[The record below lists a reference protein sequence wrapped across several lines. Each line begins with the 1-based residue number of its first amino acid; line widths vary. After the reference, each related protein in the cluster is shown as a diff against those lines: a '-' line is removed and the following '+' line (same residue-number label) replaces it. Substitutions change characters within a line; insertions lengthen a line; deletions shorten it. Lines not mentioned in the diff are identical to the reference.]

1 MCKAKIALHIFAFK
15 EIYMKN
21 LLIIFTRVPIEGH
34 TKTRLEDFLSKKDI
48 VIFHKNLIKRLVNE
62 VKSDEC
68 DLEVHATPFEKVDI
82 LIEFLP
88 NEVYKAQSDA
98 NLFEK
103 MEVAIDKA
111 LKAHDKVALIGSDIY
126 DISKKDI
133 EAAFDAL
140 DDNDIVF
147 NPSSDGGY
155 SLVASKINLKGKLN
169 IDFKNK
175 SMILD
180 ETIKNSNT
188 SRIKCLR
195 IIDDIDTKEDLLYNY
210 FGKNVDFLSK
220 DEIIL
225 DGKKIK
231 LDETIFHDL
240 ININNW
246 RNNNEEEKLI

>member
-1 MCKAKIALHIFAFK
+1 MLYTFFAFK

-48 VIFHKNLIKRLVNE
+48 VIFHKNLIKRLIGD
-62 VKSDEC
+62 VKSQEW
-68 DLEVHATPFEKVDI
+68 DLEVHVTPFEKVNI
-82 LIEFLP
+82 LKEFLP
-88 NEVYKAQSDA
+88 NERYKAQADA

-103 MEVAIDKA
+103 MEIAIDTA
-111 LKAHDKVALIGSDIY
+111 LKTHDKVAIIGSDIY
-126 DISKKDI
+126 DISAKDI
-133 EAAFDAL
+133 KNAFAAL

-155 SLVASKINLKGKLN
+155 SLVASKINIDGKLN
-169 IDFKNK
+169 IDFINK

-180 ETIKNSNT
+180 ETIKNSNS

-210 FGKNVDFLSK
+210 FGKNVEFLSG

-225 DGKKIK
+225 DGKKIR
-231 LDETIFHDL
+231 LDEKIFHDL

-246 RNNNEEEKLI
+246 RNNNEEKNNI

>member
-1 MCKAKIALHIFAFK
+1 
-15 EIYMKN
+15 MKN

-48 VIFHKNLIKRLVNE
+48 VIFHKNLIKRLISD
-62 VKSDEC
+62 VKSQEW
-68 DLEVHATPFEKVDI
+68 DLEVHATPFEKVNI
-82 LIEFLP
+82 IKEFLP
-88 NEVYKAQSDA
+88 NERYRAQADT

-103 MEVAIDKA
+103 MEIAIDSA
-111 LKAHDKVALIGSDIY
+111 LKNHDKIALIGSDIY
-126 DISKKDI
+126 DISAKDI
-133 EAAFDAL
+133 KNAFDAL

-155 SLVASKINLKGKLN
+155 SLVASKINIDGKLN

-180 ETIKNSNT
+180 ETIKNSNS

-210 FGKNVDFLSK
+210 FGKNVDFLSE

-225 DGKKIK
+225 DGKKIR
-231 LDETIFHDL
+231 LDEKIFHDL

-246 RNNNEEEKLI
+246 RNNNEEKNNI

>member
-1 MCKAKIALHIFAFK
+1 M
-15 EIYMKN
+15 
-21 LLIIFTRVPIEGH
+21 PIEGH

-48 VIFHKNLIKRLVNE
+48 VIFHKNLIKRLISD
-62 VKSDEC
+62 VKSQEW
-68 DLEVHATPFEKVDI
+68 DLEVHVTPFEKVNI
-82 LIEFLP
+82 LKEFLP
-88 NEVYKAQSDA
+88 NERYKAQADA

-103 MEVAIDKA
+103 MEIAIDTA
-111 LKAHDKVALIGSDIY
+111 LKTYDKVAIIGSDIY
-126 DISKKDI
+126 DISAKDI
-133 EAAFDAL
+133 KNAFDAL

-155 SLVASKINLKGKLN
+155 SLVASKIDIDGKLN

-180 ETIKNSNT
+180 ETIKNSNS

-210 FGKNVDFLSK
+210 FGKNVDFLSE

-225 DGKKIK
+225 DGKKIR
-231 LDETIFHDL
+231 LDEKIFHDL

-246 RNNNEEEKLI
+246 RNNNEEKNNI

>member
-1 MCKAKIALHIFAFK
+1 
-15 EIYMKN
+15 MKN

-48 VIFHKNLIKRLVNE
+48 VIFHKNLIKRLMSD
-62 VKSDEC
+62 VKSQEW
-68 DLEVHATPFEKVDI
+68 DLEVHVTPFEKVNI
-82 LIEFLP
+82 LKEFLP
-88 NEVYKAQSDA
+88 NERYRAQADT

-103 MEVAIDKA
+103 MEIAIDSA
-111 LKAHDKVALIGSDIY
+111 LKNHDKVAIIGSDIY
-126 DISKKDI
+126 DISAKDI
-133 EAAFDAL
+133 KNAFDAL

-155 SLVASKINLKGKLN
+155 SLVASKINIDGKLN
-169 IDFKNK
+169 IDFINK

-180 ETIKNSNT
+180 ETIKNSNS

-210 FGKNVDFLSK
+210 FGKNVDFLSE

-225 DGKKIK
+225 DGKKIR
-231 LDETIFHDL
+231 LDEKIFHDL

-246 RNNNEEEKLI
+246 RNNNEEKNNI

>member
-1 MCKAKIALHIFAFK
+1 
-15 EIYMKN
+15 MKN

-48 VIFHKNLIKRLVNE
+48 VIFHKNLIKRLISD
-62 VKSDEC
+62 VKSQEW
-68 DLEVHATPFEKVDI
+68 DLEVHVTPFEKVNI
-82 LIEFLP
+82 LKEFLP
-88 NEVYKAQSDA
+88 NERYKAQADT

-103 MEVAIDKA
+103 MEIAIDTALKTYNKVAI
-111 LKAHDKVALIGSDIY
+111 IGSDIY
-126 DISKKDI
+126 DISAKDI
-133 EAAFDAL
+133 KNAFDAL

-155 SLVASKINLKGKLN
+155 SLVASKINIKSKLN

-180 ETIKNSNT
+180 ETIKNSNS

-210 FGKNVDFLSK
+210 FGKNVEFLSEY
-220 DEIIL
+220 EIIL
-225 DGKKIK
+225 DGKKIR
-231 LDETIFHDL
+231 LDEKIFHDL

-246 RNNNEEEKLI
+246 RNNNEEKNNI

>member
-1 MCKAKIALHIFAFK
+1 
-15 EIYMKN
+15 MKN

-48 VIFHKNLIKRLVNE
+48 VIFHKNLIKRLMSD
-62 VKSDEC
+62 VKSQEW
-68 DLEVHATPFEKVDI
+68 DLEVHVTPFEKVNI
-82 LIEFLP
+82 LKEFLP
-88 NEVYKAQSDA
+88 NERYKAQADA

-103 MEVAIDKA
+103 MEIAIDTA
-111 LKAHDKVALIGSDIY
+111 LKIYDKVAIIGSDIY
-126 DISKKDI
+126 DISAKDI
-133 EAAFDAL
+133 KNAFDAL

-155 SLVASKINLKGKLN
+155 SLVASKINIDGKLN
-169 IDFKNK
+169 IDFINK

-180 ETIKNSNT
+180 ETIKNSNS

-210 FGKNVDFLSK
+210 FGKNVEFLSE

-225 DGKKIK
+225 DGKKIR
-231 LDETIFHDL
+231 LDEKIFHDL

-246 RNNNEEEKLI
+246 RNNNEEKNNI

>member
-1 MCKAKIALHIFAFK
+1 M
-15 EIYMKN
+15 
-21 LLIIFTRVPIEGH
+21 PIEGH

-48 VIFHKNLIKRLVNE
+48 VFFHKNLIKRLMSD
-62 VKSDEC
+62 VKSQEW
-68 DLEVHATPFEKVDI
+68 DLEVHLTPFEKVNI
-82 LIEFLP
+82 LKEFLP
-88 NEVYKAQSDA
+88 NERYRAQADT

-103 MEVAIDKA
+103 MEIAIDSA
-111 LKAHDKVALIGSDIY
+111 LKNHDKVAIIGSDIY
-126 DISKKDI
+126 DISAKDI
-133 EAAFDAL
+133 KNAFDAL
-140 DDNDIVF
+140 DDNDIIF

-155 SLVASKINLKGKLN
+155 SLVASKINIKSKLN

-180 ETIKNSNT
+180 ETIKNSNS

-210 FGKNVDFLSK
+210 FGKNVDFLSE

-225 DGKKIK
+225 DGKKIR
-231 LDETIFHDL
+231 LDEKIFHDL

-246 RNNNEEEKLI
+246 RNNNEEKNNI

>member
-1 MCKAKIALHIFAFK
+1 
-15 EIYMKN
+15 MKN

-48 VIFHKNLIKRLVNE
+48 VLFHKNLIKRLIGD
-62 VKSDEC
+62 VKSQEW
-68 DLEVHATPFEKVDI
+68 DLEVHVTPFEKVNI
-82 LIEFLP
+82 LKEFLP
-88 NEVYKAQSDA
+88 NERYNAQADA

-103 MEVAIDKA
+103 MEIAIDSA
-111 LKAHDKVALIGSDIY
+111 LKNHDKIALIGSDIY
-126 DISKKDI
+126 DISAKDI
-133 EAAFDAL
+133 KNAFDAL

-155 SLVASKINLKGKLN
+155 SLVASKINIKSKLN
-169 IDFKNK
+169 INFKNK

-180 ETIKNSNT
+180 ETIKNSNS
-188 SRIKCLR
+188 SRIKRLR

-210 FGKNVDFLSK
+210 FGKNVDFLSE

-225 DGKKIK
+225 DGKKIR
-231 LDETIFHDL
+231 LDEKIFRDL

-246 RNNNEEEKLI
+246 RNNNEEKNNI

>member
-1 MCKAKIALHIFAFK
+1 
-15 EIYMKN
+15 MKN

-48 VIFHKNLIKRLVNE
+48 VLFHKNLIKRLIGD
-62 VKSDEC
+62 VKSQEW
-68 DLEVHATPFEKVDI
+68 DLEVHVTPFEKLNI
-82 LIEFLP
+82 LKEFLP
-88 NEVYKAQSDA
+88 NEIYKAQADT

-103 MEVAIDKA
+103 MEIAIDSA
-111 LKAHDKVALIGSDIY
+111 LKNHDKVTIIGSDIY
-126 DISKKDI
+126 DISAKDI
-133 EAAFDAL
+133 KNAFDAL

-155 SLVASKINLKGKLN
+155 SLIASKINLKGKLN

-180 ETIKNSNT
+180 ETIKNSNS

-210 FGKNVDFLSK
+210 FGKNVEFLSE

-225 DGKKIK
+225 DGKKIR
-231 LDETIFHDL
+231 LDEKIFHDL

-246 RNNNEEEKLI
+246 RNNNEEKNNI

>member
-1 MCKAKIALHIFAFK
+1 MLYTFFAFK

-48 VIFHKNLIKRLVNE
+48 VIFHKNLIKRLIGYVE
-62 VKSDEC
+62 SQEW
-68 DLEVHATPFEKVDI
+68 DLEVHVTPFEKVNI
-82 LIEFLP
+82 LKEFLP
-88 NEVYKAQSDA
+88 NERYKAQADT

-103 MEVAIDKA
+103 MEIAIDSA
-111 LKAHDKVALIGSDIY
+111 LKNHDKVTIIGSDIY
-126 DISKKDI
+126 DISAKDI
-133 EAAFDAL
+133 KNAFAAL
-140 DDNDIVF
+140 DDNDIIF

-155 SLVASKINLKGKLN
+155 SLVASKINIDGKLN

-180 ETIKNSNT
+180 ETIKNSNS

-210 FGKNVDFLSK
+210 FGKNVDFLSE

-225 DGKKIK
+225 DGKKIR
-231 LDETIFHDL
+231 LDEKIFHDL

-246 RNNNEEEKLI
+246 RNNNEEKNNI

>member
-1 MCKAKIALHIFAFK
+1 MLYTFFAFK

-48 VIFHKNLIKRLVNE
+48 VLFHKNLIKRLISD
-62 VKSDEC
+62 VKSQEW
-68 DLEVHATPFEKVDI
+68 DLEVHVTPFEKVNI
-82 LIEFLP
+82 LKEFLP
-88 NEVYKAQSDA
+88 NERYKAQADA

-103 MEVAIDKA
+103 MEIAIDSA
-111 LKAHDKVALIGSDIY
+111 LKTHDKVAIIGSDIY
-126 DISKKDI
+126 DISAKDI
-133 EAAFDAL
+133 KNAFDAL
-140 DDNDIVF
+140 DDNYIIF

-155 SLVASKINLKGKLN
+155 SLVASKINIDGKLN
-169 IDFKNK
+169 IDFINK

-180 ETIKNSNT
+180 ETIKNSNS

-210 FGKNVDFLSK
+210 FGKNVDFLSE

-225 DGKKIK
+225 DGKKIR
-231 LDETIFHDL
+231 LDEKIFHDL

-246 RNNNEEEKLI
+246 RNNNEEKNNI

>member
-1 MCKAKIALHIFAFK
+1 
-15 EIYMKN
+15 MKN

-48 VIFHKNLIKRLVNE
+48 VLFHKNLIKRLIGD
-62 VKSDEC
+62 VKSQEW
-68 DLEVHATPFEKVDI
+68 DLEVHVTPFEKVNI
-82 LIEFLP
+82 LKKFLP
-88 NEVYKAQSDA
+88 NEIYKAQADA

-103 MEVAIDKA
+103 MEIAISVA
-111 LKAHDKVALIGSDIY
+111 LKTYDKVAIIGSDIY
-126 DISKKDI
+126 DISAKDI
-133 EAAFDAL
+133 KNAFAAL

-155 SLVASKINLKGKLN
+155 SLVASKINIDGKLN
-169 IDFKNK
+169 IDFINK

-180 ETIKNSNT
+180 ETIKNSNS

-210 FGKNVDFLSK
+210 FGKNVDFLSE

-225 DGKKIK
+225 DGKKIMLGEK
-231 LDETIFHDL
+231 IFHDL

-246 RNNNEEEKLI
+246 RNNNEEKNNI

>member
-1 MCKAKIALHIFAFK
+1 MLYTFFAFK

-48 VIFHKNLIKRLVNE
+48 VLFHKNLIKRLLSE
-62 VKSDEC
+62 VILDEW
-68 DLEVHATPFEKVDI
+68 DIEVHATPFEKVNI
-82 LIEFLP
+82 IKEFLP
-88 NEVYKAQSDA
+88 NERYKAQADA

-103 MEVAIDKA
+103 MEIAIDTA
-111 LKAHDKVALIGSDIY
+111 LKTYDKVAIIGSDIY
-126 DISKKDI
+126 DISAKDI
-133 EAAFDAL
+133 KNAFDAL

-155 SLVASKINLKGKLN
+155 SLVASKINIDGKLN

-180 ETIKNSNT
+180 ETIKNSNS
-188 SRIKCLR
+188 SRVKCLR

-210 FGKNVDFLSK
+210 FGKNVEFLSE

-225 DGKKIK
+225 DGKKIR

-246 RNNNEEEKLI
+246 RNNNEEKNNI

>member
-1 MCKAKIALHIFAFK
+1 
-15 EIYMKN
+15 MKN

-48 VIFHKNLIKRLVNE
+48 VLFHKNLIKRLMSD
-62 VKSDEC
+62 VKSQEW
-68 DLEVHATPFEKVDI
+68 DLEVHVTPFEKVNI
-82 LIEFLP
+82 LKEFLP
-88 NEVYKAQSDA
+88 NERYKAQADA

-103 MEVAIDKA
+103 MEIAIDFAFKN
-111 LKAHDKVALIGSDIY
+111 HDKVAIIGSDIY
-126 DISKKDI
+126 DISAKDI
-133 EAAFDAL
+133 KNAFDAL

-155 SLVASKINLKGKLN
+155 SLVASKINIDGKLN
-169 IDFKNK
+169 IDFINK

-180 ETIKNSNT
+180 ETIKNSNS

-210 FGKNVDFLSK
+210 FGKNVEFLSG

-225 DGKKIK
+225 DGKKIR
-231 LDETIFHDL
+231 LDEKIFHDL

-246 RNNNEEEKLI
+246 RNNNEEKNNI

>member
-1 MCKAKIALHIFAFK
+1 
-15 EIYMKN
+15 MKN

-48 VIFHKNLIKRLVNE
+48 VIFHKNLIKRLMSD
-62 VKSDEC
+62 VKSQEW
-68 DLEVHATPFEKVDI
+68 DLEVHVTPFEKLNI
-82 LIEFLP
+82 LKEFLP
-88 NEVYKAQSDA
+88 NERYKAQADA

-103 MEVAIDKA
+103 MEIAIDTA
-111 LKAHDKVALIGSDIY
+111 LKTHDKVAIIGSDIY
-126 DISKKDI
+126 DISAKDI
-133 EAAFDAL
+133 KNAFAAL

-155 SLVASKINLKGKLN
+155 SLVASKINIDGKLN
-169 IDFKNK
+169 IDFINK

-180 ETIKNSNT
+180 ETIKNSNS

-210 FGKNVDFLSK
+210 FGKNVEFLSE

-225 DGKKIK
+225 DGKKIR
-231 LDETIFHDL
+231 LDEKIFHDL

-246 RNNNEEEKLI
+246 RNNNEEKNNI

>member
-1 MCKAKIALHIFAFK
+1 MKRILLCTFFAFK
-15 EIYMKN
+15 EIDMKN

-62 VKSDEC
+62 VKFCEWE
-68 DLEVHATPFEKVDI
+68 LEIHATPFEKVDI
-82 LIEFLP
+82 LKEFLP
-88 NEVYKAQSDA
+88 NEVYKAQADA
-98 NLFEK
+98 NLFVK
-103 MEVAIDKA
+103 MEAAIDAA
-111 LKAHDKVALIGSDIY
+111 LNTYDKVTLIGSDIY
-126 DISKKDI
+126 DISKNDI
-133 EAAFDAL
+133 EAAFAAL

-155 SLVASKINLKGKLN
+155 SLVASKINLANKLN
-169 IDFKNK
+169 VDFKNK

-180 ETIKNSNT
+180 ETIKNSYT
-188 SRIKCLR
+188 TQIKRLR
-195 IIDDIDTKEDLLYNY
+195 VIDDIDTKEDLLYNY

-240 ININNW
+240 IKINNW

>member
-1 MCKAKIALHIFAFK
+1 
-15 EIYMKN
+15 MKN

-48 VIFHKNLIKRLVNE
+48 VLFHKNLIKRLISD
-62 VKSDEC
+62 VKSQEW
-68 DLEVHATPFEKVDI
+68 DLEVHVTPFEKLNI
-82 LIEFLP
+82 LKEFLP
-88 NEVYKAQSDA
+88 NEIYKAQADT

-103 MEVAIDKA
+103 MEIAIDSA
-111 LKAHDKVALIGSDIY
+111 LKNHDKVTIIGSDIY
-126 DISKKDI
+126 DISAKDI
-133 EAAFDAL
+133 KNAFDAL

-155 SLVASKINLKGKLN
+155 SLVASKINIDGKLN
-169 IDFKNK
+169 IDFINK

-180 ETIKNSNT
+180 ETIKNSNS

-210 FGKNVDFLSK
+210 FGKNVDFLSE

-225 DGKKIK
+225 DGKKIR
-231 LDETIFHDL
+231 LDEKIFHDL

-246 RNNNEEEKLI
+246 RNNNEEKNNI

>member
-1 MCKAKIALHIFAFK
+1 
-15 EIYMKN
+15 MKN

-48 VIFHKNLIKRLVNE
+48 VLFHKNLIKRLMSD
-62 VKSDEC
+62 VKSQEW
-68 DLEVHATPFEKVDI
+68 DLEVHVTPFEKVNI
-82 LIEFLP
+82 LKEFLP
-88 NEVYKAQSDA
+88 NERYKAQADT

-103 MEVAIDKA
+103 MEIAIDSA
-111 LKAHDKVALIGSDIY
+111 LKKHDKVAIIGSDIY
-126 DISKKDI
+126 DISAKHIKN
-133 EAAFDAL
+133 AFDAL

-155 SLVASKINLKGKLN
+155 SLVASKINIDGKLN

-180 ETIKNSNT
+180 ETIKNSNS

-210 FGKNVDFLSK
+210 FGKNVEFLSE

-225 DGKKIK
+225 DGKKIR
-231 LDETIFHDL
+231 LDEKIFHDL

-246 RNNNEEEKLI
+246 RNNNEEKNNI

>member
-1 MCKAKIALHIFAFK
+1 MKRILLYTFFAFK

-48 VIFHKNLIKRLVNE
+48 VLFHKNLIKRLMSD
-62 VKSDEC
+62 VKSQEW
-68 DLEVHATPFEKVDI
+68 DLEVHLTPFEKVNI
-82 LIEFLP
+82 LKEFLP
-88 NEVYKAQSDA
+88 NEVYKAQADA

-103 MEVAIDKA
+103 MEIAIDTA
-111 LKAHDKVALIGSDIY
+111 LKTYDKVAIIGSDIY
-126 DISKKDI
+126 DISAKDI
-133 EAAFDAL
+133 KNAFDAL

-155 SLVASKINLKGKLN
+155 SLVASKINIDGKLN
-169 IDFKNK
+169 IDFINK

-180 ETIKNSNT
+180 ETIKNSNS
-188 SRIKCLR
+188 SRIKRLR

-210 FGKNVDFLSK
+210 FGKNVDFLSE

-225 DGKKIK
+225 DGKKIR
-231 LDETIFHDL
+231 LDEKIFHDL

-246 RNNNEEEKLI
+246 RNNNEEKNNI

>member
-1 MCKAKIALHIFAFK
+1 
-15 EIYMKN
+15 MKN

-48 VIFHKNLIKRLVNE
+48 VLFHKNLIKRLMSDVKYNE
-62 VKSDEC
+62 W
-68 DLEVHATPFEKVDI
+68 DLEVHATPFEKVNI
-82 LIEFLP
+82 LKEFLP
-88 NEVYKAQSDA
+88 NERYKAQADA

-103 MEVAIDKA
+103 MEIAIDTA
-111 LKAHDKVALIGSDIY
+111 LKTYDKVAIIGSDIY
-126 DISKKDI
+126 DISAKDI
-133 EAAFDAL
+133 KNAFDAL

-155 SLVASKINLKGKLN
+155 SLVASKINIDGKLN
-169 IDFKNK
+169 IDFINK

-180 ETIKNSNT
+180 ETIKNSNS

-195 IIDDIDTKEDLLYNY
+195 IIDDIDTKEDSLYNY
-210 FGKNVDFLSK
+210 FGKNVEFLSE

-225 DGKKIK
+225 DGKKIR
-231 LDETIFHDL
+231 LDKKIFHDL

-246 RNNNEEEKLI
+246 RNNNEEKQYLR

>member
-1 MCKAKIALHIFAFK
+1 
-15 EIYMKN
+15 MKN

-48 VIFHKNLIKRLVNE
+48 VLFHKNLIKRLISD
-62 VKSDEC
+62 VKSQEW
-68 DLEVHATPFEKVDI
+68 DLEVHVTPFEKLNI
-82 LIEFLP
+82 LKEFLP
-88 NEVYKAQSDA
+88 NEIYKAQADT

-103 MEVAIDKA
+103 MEIAIDSA
-111 LKAHDKVALIGSDIY
+111 LKNHDKVTIIGSDIY
-126 DISKKDI
+126 DISAKDI
-133 EAAFDAL
+133 KNAFDAL

-155 SLVASKINLKGKLN
+155 SLVASKINIDGKLN

-180 ETIKNSNT
+180 ETIKNSNS

-210 FGKNVDFLSK
+210 FGKNVEFLSE

-225 DGKKIK
+225 DGKKIR
-231 LDETIFHDL
+231 LDEKIFHDL

-246 RNNNEEEKLI
+246 RNNNEEKNNI

>member
-1 MCKAKIALHIFAFK
+1 
-15 EIYMKN
+15 MKN

-48 VIFHKNLIKRLVNE
+48 VLFHKNLIKRLIGD
-62 VKSDEC
+62 VKSQEW
-68 DLEVHATPFEKVDI
+68 DLEVHVTPFEKVNI
-82 LIEFLP
+82 LKEFLP
-88 NEVYKAQSDA
+88 NERYKAQADT

-103 MEVAIDKA
+103 MEIAIDTA
-111 LKAHDKVALIGSDIY
+111 LKTYDKVAIIGSDIY
-126 DISKKDI
+126 DISAKDI
-133 EAAFDAL
+133 KNAFDAL

-155 SLVASKINLKGKLN
+155 SLVASKIDIDGKLN

-180 ETIKNSNT
+180 ETIKNSNS

-210 FGKNVDFLSK
+210 FGKNVDFLSE

-225 DGKKIK
+225 DGKKIR
-231 LDETIFHDL
+231 LDEKIFHDL

-246 RNNNEEEKLI
+246 RNNNEEKNNI

>member
-1 MCKAKIALHIFAFK
+1 
-15 EIYMKN
+15 MKN

-48 VIFHKNLIKRLVNE
+48 VLFHKNLIKRLMSD
-62 VKSDEC
+62 VKSQEW
-68 DLEVHATPFEKVDI
+68 DLEVHVTPFEKVNI
-82 LIEFLP
+82 LKEFLP
-88 NEVYKAQSDA
+88 NERYRAQADT

-103 MEVAIDKA
+103 MEIAIDSA
-111 LKAHDKVALIGSDIY
+111 LKNHDKVAIIGSDIY
-126 DISKKDI
+126 DISAKDI
-133 EAAFDAL
+133 KNAFDAL

-155 SLVASKINLKGKLN
+155 SLVASKINIDGKLN
-169 IDFKNK
+169 IDFINK

-180 ETIKNSNT
+180 ETIKNSNS

-210 FGKNVDFLSK
+210 FGKNVEFLSE

-225 DGKKIK
+225 DGKKIR
-231 LDETIFHDL
+231 LDEKIFHDL

-246 RNNNEEEKLI
+246 RNNNEEKNNI

>member
-1 MCKAKIALHIFAFK
+1 
-15 EIYMKN
+15 MKN

-48 VIFHKNLIKRLVNE
+48 VLFHKNLIKRLISD
-62 VKSDEC
+62 VKSQEW
-68 DLEVHATPFEKVDI
+68 DLEVHVTPFEKVNI
-82 LIEFLP
+82 IKEFLP
-88 NEVYKAQSDA
+88 NERYKAQADA

-103 MEVAIDKA
+103 MEIAISAA
-111 LKAHDKVALIGSDIY
+111 LKTYDKVAIIGSDIY
-126 DISKKDI
+126 DISAKDI
-133 EAAFDAL
+133 KNAFDAL
-140 DDNDIVF
+140 DDNDIIF

-155 SLVASKINLKGKLN
+155 SLVASKINIKSKLN

-180 ETIKNSNT
+180 ETIKNSNS

-210 FGKNVDFLSK
+210 FGKNVDFLSE

-225 DGKKIK
+225 DGKKIR
-231 LDETIFHDL
+231 LDEKIFHDL

-246 RNNNEEEKLI
+246 RNNNEEKNNI

>member
-1 MCKAKIALHIFAFK
+1 
-15 EIYMKN
+15 MKN

-34 TKTRLEDFLSKKDI
+34 TKTRLENFLSKKDI
-48 VIFHKNLIKRLVNE
+48 VLFHKNLIKRLISD
-62 VKSDEC
+62 VKSQEW
-68 DLEVHATPFEKVDI
+68 DLEVHVTPFEKVNI
-82 LIEFLP
+82 LKEFLP
-88 NEVYKAQSDA
+88 NERYKAQADA

-103 MEVAIDKA
+103 MEIAISAA
-111 LKAHDKVALIGSDIY
+111 LKTHDKVAIIGSDIY
-126 DISKKDI
+126 DISAKDI
-133 EAAFDAL
+133 KNAFAAL

-155 SLVASKINLKGKLN
+155 SLVASKINIDGKLN
-169 IDFKNK
+169 IDFINK

-180 ETIKNSNT
+180 ETIKNSNS

-210 FGKNVDFLSK
+210 FGKNVEFLSE

-225 DGKKIK
+225 DGKKIR
-231 LDETIFHDL
+231 LDEKIFHDL

-246 RNNNEEEKLI
+246 RNNNEEKNNI

>member
-1 MCKAKIALHIFAFK
+1 
-15 EIYMKN
+15 MKN

-48 VIFHKNLIKRLVNE
+48 VIFHKNLIKRLISD
-62 VKSDEC
+62 VKSQEW
-68 DLEVHATPFEKVDI
+68 DLEVHVTPFEKVNI
-82 LIEFLP
+82 LKEFLP
-88 NEVYKAQSDA
+88 NERYKAQADA

-103 MEVAIDKA
+103 MEIAIDTA
-111 LKAHDKVALIGSDIY
+111 LKTYDKIALIGSDIY
-126 DISKKDI
+126 DISAKDI
-133 EAAFDAL
+133 KNAFDAL

-155 SLVASKINLKGKLN
+155 SLVASKINIDGKLN

-180 ETIKNSNT
+180 ETIKNSNS

-210 FGKNVDFLSK
+210 FGKNVEFLSE

-225 DGKKIK
+225 DGKKIR
-231 LDETIFHDL
+231 LDEKIFHDL

-246 RNNNEEEKLI
+246 RNNNEEKNNI

>member
-1 MCKAKIALHIFAFK
+1 
-15 EIYMKN
+15 MKN

-48 VIFHKNLIKRLVNE
+48 VLFHKNLIKRLIGD
-62 VKSDEC
+62 VKSQEW
-68 DLEVHATPFEKVDI
+68 DLEVHVTPFEKLNI
-82 LIEFLP
+82 LKEFLP
-88 NEVYKAQSDA
+88 NERYKAQADA

-103 MEVAIDKA
+103 MEIAIDTA
-111 LKAHDKVALIGSDIY
+111 LKNHDKVAIIGSDIY
-126 DISKKDI
+126 DISAKDI
-133 EAAFDAL
+133 KNAFDAL

-155 SLVASKINLKGKLN
+155 SLVASKINIDGKLN

-180 ETIKNSNT
+180 ESIKNSNT
-188 SRIKCLR
+188 SLIKSLR
-195 IIDDIDTKEDLLYNY
+195 TIDDIDTKEDLLYNY
-210 FGKNVDFLSK
+210 FGKNVYFLSK

-225 DGKKIK
+225 DGKKIR
-231 LDETIFHDL
+231 LDEKIFHDL

-246 RNNNEEEKLI
+246 RNNNEEKNNI

>member
-1 MCKAKIALHIFAFK
+1 
-15 EIYMKN
+15 MKN
-21 LLIIFTRVPIEGH
+21 LLIIFTRVPIEGQ

-48 VIFHKNLIKRLVNE
+48 VLFHKNLIKRLIGD
-62 VKSDEC
+62 VKSQEW
-68 DLEVHATPFEKVDI
+68 DLEVHVTPFEKLNI
-82 LIEFLP
+82 LKEFLP
-88 NEVYKAQSDA
+88 NEIYKAQADT

-103 MEVAIDKA
+103 MEIAIDSA
-111 LKAHDKVALIGSDIY
+111 LKNHDKVTIIGSDIY
-126 DISKKDI
+126 DISAKDI
-133 EAAFDAL
+133 KNAFDAL

-155 SLVASKINLKGKLN
+155 SLVASKINIDGKLN

-180 ETIKNSNT
+180 ETIKNSNS

-210 FGKNVDFLSK
+210 FGKNVDFLSE

-225 DGKKIK
+225 DGKKIR
-231 LDETIFHDL
+231 LDEKIFHDL

-246 RNNNEEEKLI
+246 RNNNEEKNNI

>member
-1 MCKAKIALHIFAFK
+1 
-15 EIYMKN
+15 MKK

-48 VIFHKNLIKRLVNE
+48 VLFHKNLIKRLVNE
-62 VKSDEC
+62 LKSDKW
-68 DLEVHATPFEKVDI
+68 DLEVHVTPFDKVNV
-82 LIEFLP
+82 LKEFLL
-88 NEVYKAQSDA
+88 NEVYKAQADG

-103 MEVAIDKA
+103 MEVAIDTAFKTY
-111 LKAHDKVALIGSDIY
+111 DKVALIGSDIY
-126 DISKKDI
+126 DISAKDI
-133 EAAFDAL
+133 EAAFIAL

-155 SLVASKINLKGKLN
+155 SLVASKINLKNKLN

-180 ETIKNSNT
+180 ETIKNSNS
-188 SRIKCLR
+188 SRIKRLR
-195 IIDDIDTKEDLLYNY
+195 SIDDIDTKEDLLYNY

-220 DEIIL
+220 NEIIL

-231 LDETIFHDL
+231 LDDEIFHNL
-240 ININNW
+240 INLENW
-246 RNNNEEEKLI
+246 GNNNEEKNHI

>member
-1 MCKAKIALHIFAFK
+1 
-15 EIYMKN
+15 MKN

-48 VIFHKNLIKRLVNE
+48 VIFHKNLIKRLMSD
-62 VKSDEC
+62 VKSQEW
-68 DLEVHATPFEKVDI
+68 DLEVHVTPFEKLNI
-82 LIEFLP
+82 LKEFLP
-88 NEVYKAQSDA
+88 NEVYKAQADA

-103 MEVAIDKA
+103 MEIAISAA
-111 LKAHDKVALIGSDIY
+111 LKTHDKVALIGSDIY
-126 DISKKDI
+126 DISAKDI
-133 EAAFDAL
+133 KNAFDAL

-155 SLVASKINLKGKLN
+155 SLVASKINIDGKLN

-180 ETIKNSNT
+180 ETIKNSNS

-210 FGKNVDFLSK
+210 FGKNVEFLSE

-225 DGKKIK
+225 DGKKIR
-231 LDETIFHDL
+231 LDEKIFHDL

-246 RNNNEEEKLI
+246 RNNNEEKNNI

>member
-1 MCKAKIALHIFAFK
+1 
-15 EIYMKN
+15 MKN

-48 VIFHKNLIKRLVNE
+48 VIFHKNLIKRLMSD
-62 VKSDEC
+62 VKSQEW
-68 DLEVHATPFEKVDI
+68 DLEVHVTPFEKVNI
-82 LIEFLP
+82 LKEFLP
-88 NEVYKAQSDA
+88 NERYNAQADA

-103 MEVAIDKA
+103 MEIAIDSA
-111 LKAHDKVALIGSDIY
+111 LKNHDKVALIGSDIY
-126 DISKKDI
+126 DISAKDI
-133 EAAFDAL
+133 KNAFDAL

-155 SLVASKINLKGKLN
+155 SLVASKINIDGKLN

-180 ETIKNSNT
+180 ETIKNSNS
-188 SRIKCLR
+188 SRVKCLR

-210 FGKNVDFLSK
+210 FGKNVDFLSE

-225 DGKKIK
+225 DGKKIR
-231 LDETIFHDL
+231 LDEKIFHDL

-246 RNNNEEEKLI
+246 RNNNEEKNNI

>member
-1 MCKAKIALHIFAFK
+1 
-15 EIYMKN
+15 MKN

-48 VIFHKNLIKRLVNE
+48 VLFHKNLIKRLMSDVKYNE
-62 VKSDEC
+62 W
-68 DLEVHATPFEKVDI
+68 DLEVHATPFEKVNI
-82 LIEFLP
+82 LKEFLP
-88 NEVYKAQSDA
+88 NERYKAQADA

-103 MEVAIDKA
+103 MEIAIDTA
-111 LKAHDKVALIGSDIY
+111 LKTYDKVAIIGSDIY
-126 DISKKDI
+126 DISAKDI
-133 EAAFDAL
+133 KNAFDAL

-155 SLVASKINLKGKLN
+155 SLVASKINIDGKLN
-169 IDFKNK
+169 IDFINK

-180 ETIKNSNT
+180 ETIKNSNS

-210 FGKNVDFLSK
+210 FGKNVEFLSE

-225 DGKKIK
+225 DGKKIR
-231 LDETIFHDL
+231 LDKKIFHDL

-246 RNNNEEEKLI
+246 RNNNEEKNNI

>member
-1 MCKAKIALHIFAFK
+1 
-15 EIYMKN
+15 MKN

-48 VIFHKNLIKRLVNE
+48 VLFHKNLIKRLISD
-62 VKSDEC
+62 VKSNEW
-68 DLEVHATPFEKVDI
+68 DLEVHVTPFEKVNI
-82 LIEFLP
+82 LKEFLP
-88 NEVYKAQSDA
+88 NERYKAQADA

-103 MEVAIDKA
+103 MEIAIDTA
-111 LKAHDKVALIGSDIY
+111 LKTHDKVAIIGSDIY
-126 DISKKDI
+126 DISAKDI
-133 EAAFDAL
+133 KNAFAAL

-175 SMILD
+175 SIILD
-180 ETIKNSNT
+180 ETIKNSNS

-210 FGKNVDFLSK
+210 FGKNVEFLSE

-225 DGKKIK
+225 DGKKIR
-231 LDETIFHDL
+231 LDKKIFHDL

-246 RNNNEEEKLI
+246 RNNNEEKNNI